1 MSYLLV
7 GTCIMIK
14 MDIIKDY
21 KISEKKI
28 SLVHNIA
35 KISFILR
42 WNQTPQ
48 PDKKKVFLTGSHAHQ

>member
-48 PDKKKVFLTGSHAHQ
+48 PDKKKYFL